1 MKRCPWSNSKDIY
14 IEYHD
19 KEWGVPVFDDRTHFE
34 FLVLESAQAGL
45 SWLTIL
51 KRRENYKKA
60 YLNFDVKKV
69 SRFSNKKIEKLIL
82 DPGIIRN
89 RRKIESSVNNAK
101 CFIKIQKEFDSFTNY
116 IWKFTDYK
124 PLINKWKKIEDIPSK
139 TELSDRISKDLKK
152 RGFSFIGSTIIY
164 SHLQATGIVN
174 DHLISCYRYKEVQ
187 KYKFPT
193 Y

>member
-152 RGFSFIGSTIIY
+152 KRFLFYWINNYLFTSSG
-164 SHLQATGIVN
+164 N
-174 DHLISCYRYKEVQ
+174 RNC
-187 KYKFPT
+187 
-193 Y
+193 